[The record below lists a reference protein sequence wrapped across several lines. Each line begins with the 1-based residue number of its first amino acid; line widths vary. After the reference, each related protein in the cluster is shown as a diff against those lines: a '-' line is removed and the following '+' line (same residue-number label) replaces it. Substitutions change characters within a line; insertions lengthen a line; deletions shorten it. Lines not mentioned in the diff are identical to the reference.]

1 MDILI
6 TPAPI
11 SGSIEGIA
19 SKSFAHR
26 ALICACLAKSKSQI
40 KINTTSADIEAT
52 VSCLRSLGA
61 EIEIN
66 GSVYS
71 VTPIKSLCQ
80 RAEIDCNESGSTL
93 RFLLPVVCALG
104 IETKINGSGR
114 LPERPLSPLK
124 EELIRMGAKISDTFP
139 LNVSG
144 KISAG
149 EYVMRG
155 DVSSQFVTG
164 LLMALSYLGGGKIK
178 LLPPVQ
184 SRPYIDITLQVLR
197 TFGADIK
204 EENNTFY
211 INNAPLTGCD
221 FTVEGDWSNAAFPL
235 CMGAEVTGLNPDS
248 TQGDKAIID
257 VLKSMGAEIS
267 QKGGSFKADVSALHG
282 CRIDAADIPD
292 AVPVIAAI
300 ASTAKGETVIYN
312 AERLRLKESDRIQ
325 TTCDMLR
332 SLGADIFETADG
344 MVTNGKESLS
354 GGETESYNDHRIAMA
369 AAVAAVKCKN
379 AVIIRNAE
387 AVNKSYPEFFNDYNK
402 LGGNARVL

>member
-1 MDILI
+1 MTIKI

-11 SGSIEGIA
+11 SGGIEAVA

-26 ALICACLAKSKSQI
+26 ALICACLARGKSEI
-40 KINTTSADIEAT
+40 RINTTSADIEAT

-61 EIEIN
+61 GVEIN

-71 VTPIKSLCQ
+71 VTPIDAV
-80 RAEIDCNESGSTL
+80 RASAAIDCGESGSTL
-93 RFLLPVVCALG
+93 RFLLPVICALG
-104 IETKINGSGR
+104 TKTEISASGR

-124 EELIRMGAKISDTFP
+124 EELIRMGAEISDNFP
-139 LNVSG
+139 LEVSG

-149 EYVMRG
+149 EFTLRG

-164 LLMALSYLGGGKIK
+164 LLMALAFLGGGKIN
-178 LLPPVQ
+178 LIPPVQ
-184 SRPYIDITLQVLR
+184 SRPYIDITLGVLR

-211 INNAPLTGCD
+211 INNAPLTGCN
-221 FTVEGDWSNAAFPL
+221 FAVEGDWSNAAFPL
-235 CMGAEVTGLNPDS
+235 CMGAEVAGLNPDS

-257 VLKSMGAEIS
+257 VLKNMGAKITENN
-267 QKGGSFKADVSALHG
+267 GRFKADVSSLCG
-282 CRIDAADIPD
+282 CEVDASDIPD

-300 ASTAKGETVIYN
+300 ASTAAGKTVIYN

-325 TTCDMLR
+325 TVCEMLR
-332 SLGADIFETADG
+332 SLGADIRETADG
-344 MVTNGKESLS
+344 MVINGKKTLA

-369 AAVAAVKCKN
+369 AAVAAVKCEN
-379 AVIIRNAE
+379 AVIIRSAE
-387 AVNKSYPEFFNDYNK
+387 AVNKSYPEFWNDYNK
-402 LGGNARVL
+402 LGGNANVL